1 MMEEGE
7 AQGRKVSKS
16 AISHKE
22 IIRLLFSKSYGGPP
36 PSSEEEFSPPNGGGG
51 GGGGR
56 GEGGPPPPPPSQ
68 GGSEEGGGGAAAG
81 QGQQGGSQLE
91 VEEATP
97 EQKREAEE
105 LLEIAEKVQRGE
117 NLTEMTEKEL
127 VWLYFHLFSRA
138 KEHFVCSPPRK
149 NSGTRSATTT
159 PRPRSS
165 SWRWQSSSTGG

>member
-51 GGGGR
+51 GR

-68 GGSEEGGGGAAAG
+68 GGSEEGGGGAAAAG

-138 KEHFVCSPPRK
+138 KERESISFARPP
-149 NSGTRSATTT
+149 
-159 PRPRSS
+159 
-165 SWRWQSSSTGG
+165 GGIPE